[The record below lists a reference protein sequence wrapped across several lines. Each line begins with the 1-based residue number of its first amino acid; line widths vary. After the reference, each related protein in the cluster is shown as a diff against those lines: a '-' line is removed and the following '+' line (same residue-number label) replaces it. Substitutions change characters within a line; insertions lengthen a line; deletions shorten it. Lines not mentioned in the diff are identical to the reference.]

1 MAALNPLVCLLI
13 FITLKQSKGL
23 YEDQIG
29 LFDWRQSYIGKVKFS
44 FFDVSTHSSKRLF
57 VGTEANVVAALNS
70 RTGSIIWRQV
80 LEEKEGKLDTLLY
93 RDNTLVSSSNAGK
106 FIRSWDT
113 SNGALLWEA
122 IGKSPSPS
130 AKERSSPFHGWSGL
144 QTALSEG
151 KENELVISLADNAVK
166 ALNLQDGSEKWTLD
180 HSEETAEYFSFQHV
194 NGFVYLVGVQN
205 DMKIVIQKVDAESGK
220 VKGER
225 NVGVPWISNGASC
238 IFIKKS
244 NLICAETFSNSIH
257 VISLVDESATVH
269 SVSLG
274 SLGLG
279 VDELSHSK
287 PELQSLGSF
296 TNSWDGRSE
305 FLLKLSK
312 SYQLILNL
320 NIDYSLTVVTKFT
333 DHSLLSASILGT
345 KAVLVSITPVAGASA
360 EFLCYD
366 LDIKKV
372 LPDMTQ
378 KAVLADHGEPEHAV
392 VYLFNKKE
400 NELGYRVLLATTDH
414 AVSLIQFP
422 GRIMWSREEAL
433 ADVTAV
439 DVVEL
444 PFSPSQQN
452 FETLQEEF
460 GIHPNGND
468 SQKNFARISLCD
480 IKSSIMIAAQQHSFD

>member
-29 LFDWRQSYIGKVKFS
+29 LFDWRQSYLGKVKFS

-130 AKERSSPFHGWSGL
+130 ARSSPFHGWSGL

-244 NLICAETFSNSIH
+244 NLVCAETFSNSIH
-257 VISLVDESATVH
+257 VISLVDESATVNT
-269 SVSLG
+269 VSLA

-287 PELQSLGSF
+287 PELQTLGSF

-333 DHSLLSASILGT
+333 DDSLLSASVLGT
-345 KAVLVSITPVAGASA
+345 KAVLVSITPIAGASA
-360 EFLCYD
+360 ELLCYD

-378 KAVLADHGEPEHAV
+378 KAVLADHGEPAHAV

-460 GIHPNGND
+460 GVHPNGND
-468 SQKNFARISLCD
+468 NQKNFARIFLCD
-480 IKSSIMIAAQQHSFD
+480 MKSSIMIDAQQHSFD